1 MARSAAVVIV
11 VLTISVNVGLIMDAM
26 AQGRNKHHADP
37 ASALES
43 GTANGHA
50 VGPLSSSSGG
60 SSGVSVRRSNQ
71 LKLQAGLLFQ
81 LD

>member
-11 VLTISVNVGLIMDAM
+11 ILTISVNVGLIMDTM
-26 AQGRNKHHADP
+26 SQGKANKHHADP
-37 ASALES
+37 ASVIES

-50 VGPLSSSSGG
+50 VGSGS

-71 LKLQAGLLFQ
+71 LKLQVGLRNV
-81 LD
+81 